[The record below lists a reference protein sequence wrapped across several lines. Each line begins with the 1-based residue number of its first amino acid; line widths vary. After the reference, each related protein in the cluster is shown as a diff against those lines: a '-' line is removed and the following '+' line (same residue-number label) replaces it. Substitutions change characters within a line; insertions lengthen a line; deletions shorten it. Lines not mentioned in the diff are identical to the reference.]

1 MLKKGLYLMLLFTFS
16 AAIAIAQ
23 PEGDLPVEGDDGAK
37 EAAER
42 ATYLINFHNYNAA
55 LNSDLGTKKIFH
67 HHIDINR
74 TQANIPGVGVVT
86 ESIDCY
92 FVYRN
97 EGFVVKK
104 VLVLMNNGQI
114 SSTKEFTFD
123 AKEDGELSYYSYNGD
138 LNNPKS
144 EKKGL
149 YFQSKQLIFYS
160 EDGIVQP
167 KNSYGDDIFKQGI
180 DALNMAEDFRL
191 MLNTLIR
198 VQGI

>member
-1 MLKKGLYLMLLFTFS
+1 MLKKGFYLIFLLTLS
-16 AAIAIAQ
+16 TVVAIAQ

-42 ATYLINFHNYNAA
+42 AAYLINFHNYNAA

-74 TQANIPGVGVVT
+74 TGASIPEVGMVT

-92 FVYRN
+92 FVYK
-97 EGFVVKK
+97 EDEFVVKK
-104 VLVLMNNGQI
+104 FLVLKNNGRL

-123 AKEDGELSYYSYNGD
+123 AKEDGELSYYSYNQD
-138 LNNPKS
+138 LNDPES
-144 EKKGL
+144 EKKGF
-149 YFQSKQLIFYS
+149 YFQSKQLIYYS
-160 EDGIVQP
+160 ENGIVQP
-167 KNSYGDDIFKQGI
+167 KNGYGDDIFKQGI
-180 DALNMAEDFRL
+180 DVLNMAEDFRL

-198 VQGI
+198 IQAK

>member
-16 AAIAIAQ
+16 FSIAIAQ
-23 PEGDLPVEGDDGAK
+23 PAGDLPVEGDDGAK

-42 ATYLINFHNYNAA
+42 ATYLMNFHNYNAA

-74 TQANIPGVGVVT
+74 TSANIPEVGVIT

-97 EGFVVKK
+97 GEFVVKK
-104 VLVLMNNGQI
+104 ILVLMNSGRV
-114 SSTKEFTFD
+114 SSTKEFAFD

-167 KNSYGDDIFKQGI
+167 KNNYGDDIFKQGI

-191 MLNTLIR
+191 MLSTLIR
-198 VQGI
+198 IQGK

>member
-1 MLKKGLYLMLLFTFS
+1 MLKKGLYMMLLFTFFV
-16 AAIAIAQ
+16 AVAIAQ
-23 PEGDLPVEGDDGAK
+23 PGGDLPVEGDDGAK

-42 ATYLINFHNYNAA
+42 ATYLTNFHNYNAA

-74 TQANIPGVGVVT
+74 TMATIPEVGVVT

-92 FVYRN
+92 FVYKN
-97 EGFVVKK
+97 GEFVVKK
-104 VLVLMNNGQI
+104 ILVLMNSGKV

-138 LNNPKS
+138 SNNPKS
-144 EKKGL
+144 EKKSF
-149 YFQSKQLIFYS
+149 YFQSKQLIYYAD
-160 EDGIVQP
+160 DGIVQP
-167 KNSYGDDIFKQGI
+167 KNGYDDNVFKQGI
-180 DALNMAEDFRL
+180 DVLNMAEDFRL

-198 VQGI
+198 VQGK